1 MLFLGADT
9 KEKNVSVSAAPLT
22 LHIPWVSK
30 TLNISN
36 IKIRLQGPTFVIGVP
51 NKMVTEG
58 INTFIFHQKGEL
70 LMFFFKVY
78 MLIYINLNKKRLAAQ
93 ATPIRQSIL
102 TRSRCSRSHSWTY
115 WQKCSWWEIKWKS
128 TPTVCLNWSDW
139 LCGCMCLSLIYSH
152 YPIPP
157 PSWRWS
163 MLLHIHWNVDNR
175 LWLDFWKTDKEE
187 P

>member
-1 MLFLGADT
+1 MR
-9 KEKNVSVSAAPLT
+9 
-22 LHIPWVSK
+22 VSK
-30 TLNISN
+30 TLNISS

-70 LMFFFKVY
+70 LIFFFKSIYVN
-78 MLIYINLNKKRLAAQ
+78 IYINLIKKGLQHKPHQSDRASWPGAG
-93 ATPIRQSIL
+93 APGHTPEHTDKKNPQ
-102 TRSRCSRSHSWTY
+102 T
-115 WQKCSWWEIKWKS
+115 CSWWEIKWKS

-139 LCGCMCLSLIYSH
+139 LCGCMCPSLIYSH